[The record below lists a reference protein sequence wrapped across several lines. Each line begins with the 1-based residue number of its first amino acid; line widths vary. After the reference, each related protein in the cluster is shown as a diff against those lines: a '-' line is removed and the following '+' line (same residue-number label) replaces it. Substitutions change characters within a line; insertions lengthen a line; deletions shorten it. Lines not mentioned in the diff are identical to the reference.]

1 MLKTR
6 SCPLHPLL
14 LGQESISTYYASFMK
29 FQMWFFLTSFAHKYG
44 SWGWQTTDLAA
55 SFFLSA
61 WPSCFLN
68 WIMVSCAWR
77 QNQRLEQFKRKKSTG
92 WFRTPVK
99 KALNAQ
105 SPFLSTL
112 WQRFKPLFS
121 LCPNKAESLLQSS
134 RLRIISAPGNSPA
147 AFCGSVLVIL
157 RPKRHKLDMSWTLS
171 LQCLAGTTQNL
182 QSCQAC
188 MFWYDLCHLCQQL
201 PDFGFGT
208 WDVKPWS
215 AKTSSQ
221 CSFFF
226 LVACCRVCSV
236 FSTRFAAASVTA
248 CQSSPATMNFSW
260 NSELFS
266 QTWHHLGVS
275 KIWGIPKW
283 MVVMETPIKMDDL
296 GYHHLR
302 KPPSKLISVTFV
314 EFIGGPSASSSV
326 IMLFCLKNLTTPLW
340 YAQAPKSLYHASIF
354 TLQIM
359 TWSTQILTCPLSNV
373 KNEKWYLCPVLI
385 FFLTWTW

>member
-1 MLKTR
+1 
-6 SCPLHPLL
+6 
-14 LGQESISTYYASFMK
+14 
-29 FQMWFFLTSFAHKYG
+29 MWFFLTSFAHKYG

-77 QNQRLEQFKRKKSTG
+77 QNQRLEQFKWWQVHVPSNFGDGSHFEEEKHRMIPNTCQESLECSKSISFNPMATFQTFVFFVSKQG
-92 WFRTPVK
+92 R
-99 KALNAQ
+99 
-105 SPFLSTL
+105 
-112 WQRFKPLFS
+112 KPLANPHGFAS
-121 LCPNKAESLLQSS
+121 FLHQVTVQQH
-134 RLRIISAPGNSPA
+134 
-147 AFCGSVLVIL
+147 FVGSVLVIL

-275 KIWGIPKW
+275 KI
-283 MVVMETPIKMDDL
+283 
-296 GYHHLR
+296 
-302 KPPSKLISVTFV
+302 
-314 EFIGGPSASSSV
+314 
-326 IMLFCLKNLTTPLW
+326 
-340 YAQAPKSLYHASIF
+340 
-354 TLQIM
+354 
-359 TWSTQILTCPLSNV
+359 
-373 KNEKWYLCPVLI
+373 
-385 FFLTWTW
+385 